1 MTGLY
6 PIIRR
11 VRRPLLV
18 VASQRPPAPVVR
30 EDAPIVENADAV
42 PVEVVRQPATSESVV
57 AETRKERHGRKAN
70 PAAQT

>member
-1 MTGLY
+1 MSVNY
-6 PIIRR
+6 R
-11 VRRPLLV
+11 
-18 VASQRPPAPVVR
+18 APVVR